1 MPPRLAPRIL
11 AALVLSALALPAA
24 APAAAAAADAPLRV
38 VVSIPPLAWFARGV
52 AGDLAEVTVL
62 LGPGDSPHT
71 FEPTPRQMAALAG
84 ADLFL
89 AAGVPFELAL
99 RPRVAALAA
108 GPRIAGPLAAGD
120 HDRGHGDGL
129 DPHTWLDPA
138 GAAAI
143 ADTAAAALARLRPAE
158 AARFAAGR
166 AAVRARIDAVDRQ
179 VRTILAGREGGTF
192 VVFHPAFGH
201 FAAAYGLEQV
211 AIQDRGHEP
220 GARRLA
226 EVTDLAR
233 ARGVGAVIVQPQFS
247 QRAAEAVAASIGV
260 PVVELDPLAADWDA
274 NMLHLATV
282 LAGVL
287 GRPGGG
293 EARP

>member
-1 MPPRLAPRIL
+1 MPPRLAPRAL
-11 AALVLSALALPAA
+11 AALVLLAPALPAP
-24 APAAAAAADAPLRV
+24 APAATAADAPVRV
-38 VVSIPPLAWFARGV
+38 VVSIPPLAWFVHGV
-52 AGDLAEVTVL
+52 AGDLAEVSVL
-62 LGPGDSPHT
+62 LAPGDSPHT

-89 AAGVPFELAL
+89 TAGVPFELVL
-99 RPRVAALAA
+99 RSRVDALAG
-108 GPRIAGPLAAGD
+108 GPRIAGPLADAEQD
-120 HDRGHGDGL
+120 HGHAAEL

-143 ADTAAAALARLRPAE
+143 ADTAAAALTRLRPAE

-166 AAVRARIDAVDRQ
+166 AAVLARIAAVDRQ
-179 VRTILAGREGGTF
+179 VRTILQGHEGGTF

-201 FAAAYGLEQV
+201 FAATYGLEQV
-211 AIQDRGHEP
+211 AIQDHGHEP

-233 ARGVGAVIVQPQFS
+233 ARGVGAVIVEPQFS
-247 QRAAEAVAASIGV
+247 RRAAEAVAASIGV
-260 PVVELDPLAADWDA
+260 PVVALDPLAADWDA
-274 NMLHLATV
+274 NLVHVATV